1 METKMNAEQIRAAI
15 IRCATALGAAFSEHN
30 ARLLNDYCAKLF
42 NMTGEVYS
50 RGSFVKV
57 A

>member
-30 ARLLNDYCAKLF
+30 ARILNDHCQKLF
-42 NMTGEVYS
+42 SMTGEVYS

-57 A
+57 S

>member
-1 METKMNAEQIRAAI
+1 MNAEQIKNAI
-15 IRCATALGAAFSEHN
+15 VRCAKALGENFNEHN
-30 ARLLNDYCAKLF
+30 ARLLNDHCAKLF
-42 NMTGEVYS
+42 SMTGEVFS